1 MSKSTPSRPGA
12 LYQPREP
19 DTSRAGILAPTAP
32 TVDESTSPT
41 VQPSIRRKVASYKIA
56 ETVWQDFA
64 QYVKR
69 LNIHKPA
76 GTETE
81 IGAVA
86 EQALVEYMQRHPVEG

>member
-1 MSKSTPSRPGA
+1 MPNTKRPAGPTLTP
-12 LYQPREP
+12 
-19 DTSRAGILAPTAP
+19 RAGLAAPSNGTA
-32 TVDESTSPT
+32 VHESTSPT

-69 LNIHKPA
+69 LNINKSV

-81 IGAVA
+81 IGMIAQ
-86 EQALVEYMQRHPVEG
+86 QALVEYMHNHPVEG